1 MTTTYT
7 QIAPY
12 SASYHPSLVAEQ
24 PASRTGV
31 APVSYEML
39 WSRYGYRSD
48 AATTIS
54 NPPERLLDIQGLGW
68 SELQAL
74 KTRVR
79 LESFA
84 EDWEA
89 PGMEAYDDL

>member
-1 MTTTYT
+1 MPTTYT
-7 QIAPY
+7 QVTPY
-12 SASYHPSLVAEQ
+12 SASDYSSLVADKL
-24 PASRTGV
+24 PLRAGV
-31 APVSYEML
+31 VVVSYEML
-39 WSRYGYRSD
+39 WSRDEYRSS

-54 NPPERLLDIQGLGW
+54 NPSDRLLDIQELGW

>member
-1 MTTTYT
+1 MPTTYT
-7 QIAPY
+7 QVTPY
-12 SASYHPSLVAEQ
+12 AASDYSSLVADKL
-24 PASRTGV
+24 PLRAGV
-31 APVSYEML
+31 VAVSYEML
-39 WSRYGYRSD
+39 WSRDGYRSG

-54 NPPERLLDIQGLGW
+54 SLSGSLLEIKELGW

-89 PGMEAYDDL
+89 PGMEAYDEL